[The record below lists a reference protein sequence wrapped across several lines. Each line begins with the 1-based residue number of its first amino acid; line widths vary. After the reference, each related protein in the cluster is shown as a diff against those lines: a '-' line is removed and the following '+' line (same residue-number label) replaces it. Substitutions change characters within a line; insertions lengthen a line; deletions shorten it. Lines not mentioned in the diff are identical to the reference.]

1 MNVRKFLGGL
11 ATAAV
16 VALGAAGLAAC
27 GHDPIQIQQP
37 QPPCCTAPVPTTG
50 IEVGTN
56 PADQGWHQAWAG
68 EAGQIAAA
76 AARSGARVI
85 IDRFGNGPA
94 SSEVTFNAPVAA
106 SASAQNFLIQEGQ
119 RDQAEKRMVAGFR
132 AAMSPASSGQVDLL
146 SGLQQME
153 QHLREANAT
162 SADLVVFGDAVQTT
176 GPINL
181 ADPVQLA
188 DPKMSLETLRSAGLL
203 QPGSCAG
210 INAYMVNPVPA
221 GWNEQQ
227 DTMLRE
233 FWREYFQACGG
244 RLVLWDSALVAF
256 PASGQVPETSWARG
270 GQLPIQLP
278 AALLFLPNQPVFRP
292 GAGTTLAELC
302 RAMTGQYPHST
313 ATIAGYTARV
323 GAGDGTA
330 LSLARARAVAAY
342 LTGGSC
348 DINPS
353 RLLWVKGFG
362 DHHQIPGG
370 LAANRRVAVTIQT
383 R

>member
-1 MNVRKFLGGL
+1 MNVRKSLAALAAGAALALGVGL
-11 ATAAV
+11 A
-16 VALGAAGLAAC
+16 GC
-27 GHDPIQIQQP
+27 GQDPVPIQ

-68 EAGQIAAA
+68 EAAQIATAA
-76 AARSGARVI
+76 GRSGARVI
-85 IDRFGNGPA
+85 IDRFGTGPA
-94 SSEVTFNAPVAA
+94 SSEVTFNAPVAP
-106 SASAQNFLIQEGQ
+106 SASAQNFLVQEGELN
-119 RDQAEKRMVAGFR
+119 QAEKRMVAGFR
-132 AAMSPASSGQVDLL
+132 AAMSAASSGPVDLL

-153 QHLREANAT
+153 QHLREVNAN
-162 SADLVVFGDAVQTT
+162 SADLVVFGDTVQTA

-188 DPKMSLETLRSAGLL
+188 DPEMPLETLRHNGLL

-221 GWNEQQ
+221 GWSLQQ

-256 PASGQVPETSWARG
+256 PASGQVPETSWAHG

-292 GAGTTLAELC
+292 GAARTLTELC
-302 RAMTGQYPHST
+302 RTMTEQYPHST
-313 ATIAGYTARV
+313 ATIAGYTAQV
-323 GAGDGTA
+323 GGGDGMA
-330 LSLARARAVAAY
+330 LSLARAQAVAAY
-342 LTGGSC
+342 LTGSSC
-348 DINPS
+348 GVNPS

-362 DHHQIPGG
+362 DHDQIPGG
-370 LAANRRVAVTIQT
+370 LAANRRVTVTIQT
-383 R
+383 L

>member
-1 MNVRKFLGGL
+1 MNARKSLAALAAGAALALGVGL
-11 ATAAV
+11 A
-16 VALGAAGLAAC
+16 GC
-27 GHDPIQIQQP
+27 GQDPVPIQ

-68 EAGQIAAA
+68 EAAQIATAA
-76 AARSGARVI
+76 GRSGARVI
-85 IDRFGNGPA
+85 IDRFGTGPA
-94 SSEVTFNAPVAA
+94 SSEVTFNAPVAP
-106 SASAQNFLIQEGQ
+106 SASAQNFLVQEGELN
-119 RDQAEKRMVAGFR
+119 QAEKRMVAGFR
-132 AAMSPASSGQVDLL
+132 AAMSAASSGPVDLL

-153 QHLREANAT
+153 QHLREVNAN
-162 SADLVVFGDAVQTT
+162 SADLVVFGDTVQTA

-188 DPKMSLETLRSAGLL
+188 DPEMPLETLRHNGLL

-221 GWNEQQ
+221 GWSLQQ

-256 PASGQVPETSWARG
+256 PASGQVPETSWAHG

-292 GAGTTLAELC
+292 GAARTLTELC
-302 RAMTGQYPHST
+302 RTMTEQYPHST
-313 ATIAGYTARV
+313 ATIAGYTAQV
-323 GAGDGTA
+323 GGGDGMA
-330 LSLARARAVAAY
+330 LSLARAQAVAAY
-342 LTGGSC
+342 LTGSSC
-348 DINPS
+348 GVNPS

-362 DHHQIPGG
+362 DHDQIPGG
-370 LAANRRVAVTIQT
+370 LAANRRVTVTIQT
-383 R
+383 L